1 MLIYSHYNL
10 KTSLGHVKYCYF
22 SFHQNI
28 WILVVLQHKWLVQ
41 MAFPHLKKFIPH
53 SILITWLPY
62 VSCQLYSRPKPIVTH
77 QANEL
82 LQECKAKQEKKKDPI
97 KSAKKIPPKYQK
109 IPPNS
114 EKWRDKLLS
123 DSCFSSEGHHNPG
136 GERKEIEGE

>member
-62 VSCQLYSRPKPIVTH
+62 VSCKLYSRPKPIVTH

-82 LQECKAKQEKKKDPI
+82 LQECKAKQKKKKDPI
-97 KSAKKIPPKYQK
+97 KSAKKIPLNTKKFHPIPRSEEINYYQ
-109 IPPNS
+109 IPVFPQKVIITR
-114 EKWRDKLLS
+114 EVK
-123 DSCFSSEGHHNPG
+123 
-136 GERKEIEGE
+136 RKEIEGE